1 MKKIIPTLMLCFL
14 LVQPAGATVYE
25 APAPPILGLITT
37 AVKKAIKAIDLKI
50 QRLQNKTIWLQN
62 AQKEIENTLSKLK
75 LREISGWSRRQKE
88 LYQQYYQEL
97 TEVKSIITYYQ
108 RIRDITEQQS
118 RLIEEYHRFREL
130 FQSHGYFSDE
140 ELEYMEKVY
149 QGILAESLDNIEQL
163 FTILESFTTQMSDA
177 QRLELI
183 NAAADR
189 RAANY
194 SDLMLFNRQ
203 NALLSLQRSKTKAEV
218 QQMQRL
224 YNIP

>member
-218 QQMQRL
+218 QQMQRR

>member
-1 MKKIIPTLMLCFL
+1 
-14 LVQPAGATVYE
+14 
-25 APAPPILGLITT
+25 
-37 AVKKAIKAIDLKI
+37 
-50 QRLQNKTIWLQN
+50 
-62 AQKEIENTLSKLK
+62 
-75 LREISGWSRRQKE
+75 
-88 LYQQYYQEL
+88 
-97 TEVKSIITYYQ
+97 
-108 RIRDITEQQS
+108 
-118 RLIEEYHRFREL
+118 
-130 FQSHGYFSDE
+130 
-140 ELEYMEKVY
+140 MEKVY